1 MIFVN
6 KVDIAHTW
14 SITNARSIDAAVIAD
29 GFACRAQHAEKT
41 KLTTEFNLV
50 VGNVA
55 NIRIC
60 FTDQAQTMS

>member
-6 KVDIAHTW
+6 KVDIAHTR
-14 SITNARSIDAAVIAD
+14 SITDARSIDTTVITD
-29 GFACRAQHAEKT
+29 GFAGRT
-41 KLTTEFNLV
+41 KLAKQTQFTTKFNLV